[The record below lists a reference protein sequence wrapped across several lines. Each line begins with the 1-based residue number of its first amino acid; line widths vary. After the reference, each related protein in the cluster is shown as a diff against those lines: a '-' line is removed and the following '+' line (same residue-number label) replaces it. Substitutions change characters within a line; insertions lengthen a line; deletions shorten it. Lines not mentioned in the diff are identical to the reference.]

1 MSVCVCNESLI
12 VSCLHTYA
20 CYCGN
25 VNIIGK
31 RLINVYVCII
41 IHTYQVVD
49 QVFHVSLQSVSR
61 GSPNMPHHYFMPRP
75 GPPFVPNPP
84 PLGAVSANYMPMHG
98 PPPGHMSY
106 FPPPP
111 QPR

>member
-1 MSVCVCNESLI
+1 MYETVATLISLANHSLFVI
-12 VSCLHTYA
+12 SA
-20 CYCGN
+20 
-25 VNIIGK
+25 
-31 RLINVYVCII
+31 YVMYNYRYV
-41 IHTYQVVD
+41 HSKLLTK
-49 QVFHVSLQSVSR
+49 VFCVSLQSVSR